1 MSLLES
7 GTWQGKMFSNGWVP
21 ASGGEYSVME
31 PATGEELG
39 KLGAATPAD
48 VQAAG
53 KRAAAAQT
61 AWAATGFEQRAKVL
75 REGRRPVGPTC
86 GRGERMDRS

>member
-1 MSLLES
+1 MSLLDS

-39 KLGAATPAD
+39 KSGTGSRIGGAEANIEAFTESQWVTMRTD
-48 VQAAG
+48 VA
-53 KRAAAAQT
+53 
-61 AWAATGFEQRAKVL
+61 
-75 REGRRPVGPTC
+75 PYP
-86 GRGERMDRS
+86 S